1 MQIYQINTTA
11 FKEEDLFLLTD
22 LTEDQITEVV
32 NPLVMA
38 ERDGYEEYDN
48 ETLVEA
54 LEKRYPKNTIKMF
67 AEFVYLTY

>member
-38 ERDGYEEYDN
+38 ERDGYEEYNN
-48 ETLVEA
+48 EILVEA

>member
-38 ERDGYEEYDN
+38 ERDGYEEYNN
-48 ETLVEA
+48 EILVEA
-54 LEKRYPKNTIKMF
+54 LEKQYPKNTIKMF

>member
-38 ERDGYEEYDN
+38 ERDGYEEYNN
-48 ETLVEA
+48 EILVEA
-54 LEKRYPKNTIKMF
+54 LEKRFPKNNIKMF
-67 AEFVYLTY
+67 SDFVYLSY

>member
-1 MQIYQINTTA
+1 MKIYQINTTA
-11 FKEEDLFLLTD
+11 FKEEDLILLTD

-38 ERDGYEEYDN
+38 ERDGYEEYNN

-54 LEKRYPKNTIKMF
+54 LEKRYPNNTIKMF
-67 AEFVYLTY
+67 AEFVYLSY

>member
-38 ERDGYEEYDN
+38 KRDGYEEYDN